1 MSTTAP
7 APRRALFDKDHPH
20 YKWVALSNTTLGMLM
35 ATINSSIVLISLP
48 AIFNGI
54 KLNALDPGNTSYLL
68 WMLMGFML
76 VTAVLVVGFGR
87 LGDMY
92 GRVKIYNAGFVLFT
106 IGAIA
111 LSLDPFME
119 GAGALWLI
127 LWRVFQGIGAAM
139 LFANSTAILTD
150 AFPAERRGM
159 ALGIN
164 QIAAIA
170 GSFIGLILGGLL
182 AVIDWRAVF
191 IVSVPLGII
200 GTIWS
205 FKSLHEVGQRNPGSL
220 DIPGNVL
227 FLLGL
232 TSLLTGITY
241 GIQPYGDDATGWL
254 NPWVLGSIIGGVVL
268 LAVFVGVE
276 LRSRAPMFQ
285 LRLFRSRPFAMA
297 NLAGILAAV
306 GRGGLQFMLIIWLQG
321 IWLPLHGFAYEDTP
335 LWAGIY
341 LLPLTVGFLISGPVS
356 GILSDRW
363 GARGLATTGLLLS
376 AATFVA
382 LLLIPVDFAYWV
394 FAVIT
399 FLNGVGSGMFGAPNR
414 ATIMG
419 SVPAD
424 QRGSASGMA
433 GTVLNAGSSLSIGI
447 FFSLMVAGLAGSLPQ
462 ALRSGLTSHSVP
474 AQAAD
479 QIANIPPV
487 GSLFA
492 AFLGYNPIE
501 TLLGPTG
508 ILKALPA
515 ADSAALTGK
524 EFFPNLIAGP
534 FHDGLV
540 IVFIAAAAMSVVGA
554 IATFA
559 GGSRTTIDRP
569 AASAA
574 EARGEAVLAEADDA
588 FAHHV
593 AVAHAEHA
601 DRAEAAAGGEAGAV
615 R

>member
-1 MSTTAP
+1 VSTTVS
-7 APRRALFDKDHPH
+7 APRRGMFDKDHPH
-20 YKWVALSNTTLGMLM
+20 YKWVARSNTTLGMLM

-54 KLNALDPGNTSYLL
+54 HLNALDAGNTSYLL

-111 LSLDPFME
+111 LSLDPFMS

-205 FKSLHEVGQRNPGSL
+205 FKSLHEVGQKNPGSL

-254 NPWVLGSIIGGVVL
+254 NPWVLGSIIGGIVVL
-268 LAVFVGVE
+268 GVFVAVE
-276 LRSRAPMFQ
+276 LRRKAPMFQ
-285 LRLFRSRPFAMA
+285 LRLFKSRPFAMA
-297 NLAGILAAV
+297 NLAGILASI

-321 IWLPLHGFAYEDTP
+321 IWLPLHGYSYEDTP

-341 LLPLTVGFLISGPVS
+341 LLPLTIGFLISGPLS

-363 GARGLATTGLLLS
+363 GTRGLATTGLLLS
-376 AATFVA
+376 AATFIA
-382 LLLIPVDFAYWV
+382 LLLIPVNFAYPV
-394 FAVIT
+394 FAIIT

-414 ATIMG
+414 ATIRG
-419 SVPAD
+419 SVPAN

-462 ALRSGLTSHSVP
+462 AMRAGLTAHHVP

-479 QIANIPPV
+479 AVANIPPV

-508 ILKALPA
+508 ILKAIPA

-524 EFFPNLIAGP
+524 QFFPNLIATP

-540 IVFIAAAAMSVVGA
+540 IVFIAAAVMSVIAA
-554 IATFA
+554 IATLA
-559 GGSRTTIDRP
+559 GGGRVTP
-569 AASAA
+569 EPVAASAE
-574 EARGEAVLAEADDA
+574 EARGEAVLAQADDA
-588 FAHHV
+588 IAHHV

-601 DRAEAAAGGEAGAV
+601 DRADAADSTSEPA

>member
-7 APRRALFDKDHPH
+7 GRRALFTKDHPH

-54 KLNALDPGNTSYLL
+54 KLNALDSGNTSYLL

-127 LWRVFQGIGAAM
+127 LWRVFQGVGAAM

-205 FKSLHEVGQRNPGSL
+205 FKSLHEVGEKSPGSL

-241 GIQPYGDDATGWL
+241 GIQPYGDSATGWL
-254 NPWVLGSIIGGVVL
+254 NPWVLGAIIGGVVL
-268 LAVFVGVE
+268 LGIFVAVE

-285 LRLFRSRPFAMA
+285 LRLFRSRAFAMA
-297 NLAGILAAV
+297 NLAGILASV

-321 IWLPLHGFAYEDTP
+321 IWLPLHGYSYEDTP

-341 LLPLTVGFLISGPVS
+341 LLPLTIGFLISGPLS

-363 GARGLATTGLLLS
+363 GARGLATGGLVLT

-382 LLLIPVDFAYWV
+382 LLLIPVDFDYWV

-419 SVPAD
+419 SVPAN

-462 ALRSGLTSHSVP
+462 ALRSGLTAHSVP

-508 ILKALPA
+508 ILKAIPA
-515 ADSAALTGK
+515 SDAATLTGK

-540 IVFIAAAAMSVVGA
+540 IVFLAAAVMSIIGA
-554 IATFA
+554 VATLA
-559 GGSRTTIDRP
+559 GGKRIEPATITATP
-569 AASAA
+569 S
-574 EARGEAVLAEADDA
+574 EARGEALLAQADDA
-588 FAHHV
+588 IAHHV

-601 DRAEAAAGGEAGAV
+601 DRAEAAAADAPEPT

>member
-1 MSTTAP
+1 MTTSKDA
-7 APRRALFDKDHPH
+7 RTRSGMFDKDHPH

-48 AIFNGI
+48 AIFKGI
-54 KLNALDPGNTSYLL
+54 KLNPLDPGNTSYLL

-76 VTAVLVVGFGR
+76 VTAVVVVGFGR

-92 GRVKIYNAGFVLFT
+92 GRVKIYNLGFVIFT
-106 IGAIA
+106 IAAIA
-111 LSLDPFME
+111 LSLDPFQS
-119 GAGALWLI
+119 GAGAMWLI
-127 LWRVFQGIGAAM
+127 LWRVVQGVGGAM

-150 AFPAERRGM
+150 AFPTHRRGM

-170 GSFIGLILGGLL
+170 GSFIGLILGGVL

-191 IVSVPLGII
+191 IVSVPVGIL

-205 FKSLHEVGQRNPGSL
+205 YKSLHEVGTRNPSGL
-220 DIPGNVL
+220 DIPGNL
-227 FLLGL
+227 AFLLGL

-241 GIQPYGDDATGWL
+241 GIQPYGDSATGWF
-254 NPWVLGSIIGGVVL
+254 NPWVDGAIIGGLVL
-268 LAVFVGVE
+268 LGVFVWIE
-276 LRSRAPMFQ
+276 LKTSAPMFD
-285 LRLFRSRPFAMA
+285 LRLFKIRAFASA
-297 NLAGILAAV
+297 IFAGLLGAI

-321 IWLPLHGFAYEDTP
+321 IWLPLHGYSYEETP

-356 GILSDRW
+356 GALSDRW
-363 GARGLATTGLLLS
+363 GARALASGGLLLS

-382 LLLIPVDFAYWV
+382 LLLIPVDFDYGL

-399 FLNGVGSGMFGAPNR
+399 FLNGIGSGMFGSPNR
-414 ATIMG
+414 ATIMNA
-419 SVPAD
+419 VPASR
-424 QRGSASGMA
+424 RGSASGMA
-433 GTVLNAGSSLSIGI
+433 GTVMNAGSSLSIGI
-447 FFSLMVAGLAGSLPQ
+447 FFSLMIAGLAGSLPQ
-462 ALRSGLTSHSVP
+462 ALTSGLTAHHVP
-474 AQAAD
+474 VAAAD
-479 QIANIPPV
+479 RIASVPPV

-508 ILKALPA
+508 ILSHLPH
-515 ADSAALTGK
+515 ADATALTGK
-524 EFFPNLIAGP
+524 EFFPHLIADP

-540 IVFIAAAAMSVVGA
+540 IVFIAAAVMSVIGA
-554 IATFA
+554 IASFV
-559 GGSRTTIDRP
+559 GGKKF
-569 AASAA
+569 
-574 EARGEAVLAEADDA
+574 VYADDLETPEA
-588 FAHHV
+588 ARQAEPEDHAHHV
-593 AVAHAEHA
+593 AVAHARHS
-601 DRAEAAAGGEAGAV
+601 EATPSDQPQPT